1 MEKYV
6 LKDLISVKRGMSLSG
21 EYYSTEGDLIRLTL
35 GNFQEEGGFK
45 INTSKDDLYF
55 TGPVKDEFILAEGD
69 IITPLTEQ
77 VVGLLGATA
86 RIPESGKYIQSG
98 DVALIKCISDKIDD
112 GYCYYLISSDVVR
125 KQLSAAAQQTKI
137 RHTSPEKIMDCEV
150 FIPEVKEQRKV
161 AKLLDGINKKI
172 ELNNKINDNLYEQ
185 LTLFC
190 SHISASSAAERHTLS
205 DFCSYTSQKID
216 SSELNQNDYVSTD
229 NLLPEKQGI
238 TIAKNL
244 PAVGSATLCHN
255 ADILVSNI
263 RPYLKK
269 IYYCQRK
276 MGCSSDVLNIRT
288 TKEDLAPFIYFCLR
302 QDAFF
307 AHMMAGSKGTK
318 MPRGDKNQI
327 MRYTI
332 MMPPTDLMEQFIKLA
347 RPTMLQIKHNEDDNN
362 NLLRIRNYL
371 LPLLMSGQATIAD

>member
-1 MEKYV
+1 MKKYA
-6 LKDLISVKRGMSLSG
+6 LRDLIDVKRGMSLSG
-21 EYYSTEGDLIRLTL
+21 EFYATEGSRIRLTL
-35 GNFQEEGGFK
+35 GNFREEGGFK
-45 INTSKDDLYF
+45 LNTSKEDLYF
-55 TGPVKDEFILAEGD
+55 TGPVRDEFILKEGD

-77 VVGLLGATA
+77 VVGLLGSTA
-86 RIPESGKYIQSG
+86 RIPESGKYVQSG
-98 DVALIKCISDKIDD
+98 DVALIKCTSDELVD
-112 GYCYYLISSDVVR
+112 GYCYYLISSKLVR
-125 KQLSAAAQQTKI
+125 RQLSVAAQQTKI

-150 FIPEVKEQRKV
+150 FIPEVKEQKKI
-161 AKLLDGINKKI
+161 AHILDCINRKI

-185 LTLFC
+185 LMLFC
-190 SHISASSAAERHTLS
+190 SHISASSSAERHNLS
-205 DFCSYTSQKID
+205 DFCSYTTQKID

-238 TIAKNL
+238 TISKNL
-244 PAVGSATLCHN
+244 PAVSSAILCRN
-255 ADILVSNI
+255 SDILVSNI

-269 IYYCQRK
+269 IYYCHRK

-332 MMPPTDLMEQFIKLA
+332 MMPPTHLMEQFIKLA
-347 RPTMLQIKHNEDDNN
+347 KPAMLQIKHNEEDNN
-362 NLLRIRNYL
+362 NLSQIRNYL